1 MKKVILLL
9 IISILLPTLLV
20 SCKKSDYKAIPS
32 TAEEELTVMTLTLDE
47 KTYEVKYELYRALFL
62 GNKSAID
69 GGDSSV
75 WTGENKEEYIKRAD
89 ELVAEYAAEIYSAF
103 HICEKI
109 GVNVYSDSFEK
120 SIKSM
125 IKNSV
130 DGEYDQTSG
139 ETPSGFGG
147 DYDKY
152 LEHLKK
158 MNMNYSVQVLML
170 RYSLA
175 LEEIYKYYRGT
186 IEEDKVKQGALK
198 YTDEDIKNFYYSDE
212 CVNVIRVFF
221 SSENYKEARAKELR
235 DKMSEK
241 AAGGKDAFANYVGGL
256 LPAGSDAGAGEII
269 AKYNLDAEYYS
280 ELTDAAFS
288 LKAGEVSEP
297 ITVITEDSRSDGYHV
312 LYKLEKSEEFFTSS
326 TTHITSVYLDNE
338 VAKIINNNAR
348 GLADSAKVTPVLDS
362 IDRALISMK

>member
-1 MKKVILLL
+1 MKKITLLL
-9 IISILLPTLLV
+9 IISIFLPILLV
-20 SCKKSDYKAIPS
+20 SCKKSYYDPVPS

-47 KTYEVKYELYRALFL
+47 KNYEVKYELYRALFL

-89 ELVAEYAAEIYSAF
+89 ALVAEYAAEIYSAF

-125 IKNSV
+125 IKSSV
-130 DGEYDQTSG
+130 DGEYDETSG
-139 ETPSGFGG
+139 ETLSGFGG

-152 LEHLKK
+152 LAHLKE

-175 LEEIYKYYRGT
+175 IEEIYKYYKGT
-186 IEEDKVKQGALK
+186 IEEDKINQGALK
-198 YTDEDIKNFYYSDE
+198 YTDEDIKKFYYSDE

-221 SSENYKEARAKELR
+221 SSENYKATRAKELR

-241 AAGGKDAFANYVGGL
+241 ALGGKDAFVNYVGGL
-256 LPAGSDAGAGEII
+256 LPAGSDASSGEVI
-269 AKYNLDAEYYS
+269 AKYNLDSEYYGD
-280 ELTDAAFS
+280 LTDSAFA
-288 LKAGEVSEP
+288 LNVGEVSEP
-297 ITVITEDSRSDGYHV
+297 VAVITGDSRSDGYHV
-312 LYKLEKSEEFFTSS
+312 LYKIEKSEQFFTNN
-326 TTHITSVYLDNE
+326 TTHITDVYLDNE
-338 VAKIINNNAR
+338 VAKIINNATR
-348 GLADSAKVTPVLDS
+348 DLADSVKVDPVLNS
-362 IDRALISMK
+362 IDRALITME